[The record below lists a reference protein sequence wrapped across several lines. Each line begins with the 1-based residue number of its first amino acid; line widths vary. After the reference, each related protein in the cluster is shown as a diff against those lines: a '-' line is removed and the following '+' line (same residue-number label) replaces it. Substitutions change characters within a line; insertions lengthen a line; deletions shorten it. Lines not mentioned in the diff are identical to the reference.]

1 MNEKEKIIYRKME
14 RARTTLAEVKNLI
27 EFKYYNTSVNRLY
40 YASFY
45 AVQALLLNIDVYTK
59 SHKGILSMFSLH
71 FVKENKIPEN
81 LSDYFAQIFNERE
94 LADYADKD
102 EIEKE
107 AVEEYFADAA
117 KFINHIDLLLK
128 EK

>member
-1 MNEKEKIIYRKME
+1 MTEKDKAIYRKME
-14 RARTTLAEVKNLI
+14 RAKATLAEVKNLI

-45 AVQALLLNIDVYTK
+45 AVQALLTSIDVFPKT
-59 SHKGILSMFSLH
+59 HKGVLNMFSLH
-71 FVKENKIPEN
+71 FVKENKIPEVF
-81 LSDYFAQIFNERE
+81 SDYFAQIFNERE

-107 AVEEYFADAA
+107 AVEEYFAEAV
-117 KFINHIDLLLK
+117 KFINHIDTLLK
-128 EK
+128 AK